1 MAHYSIVLVTFIFF
15 SFSCNIVRPLSSAE
29 LLMIESAS
37 CEWCEAWDEEIGS
50 VYSKTEEGLFAPLR
64 RIDIADI
71 VSEKDAKIRLP
82 SFTPTFV
89 VLDQG
94 NEVARIIG
102 YPGEDFF
109 WPMLVDALKKIGF
122 KSEN

>member
-1 MAHYSIVLVTFIFF
+1 
-15 SFSCNIVRPLSSAE
+15 
-29 LLMIESAS
+29 MIESAS

-50 VYSKTEEGLFAPLR
+50 VYSKTREGQYAPLR

-71 VSEKDAKIRLP
+71 VLEKKTDIRLP

-89 VLDQG
+89 VLDNG
-94 NEVARIIG
+94 REVGRIIG

-109 WPMLVDALKKIGF
+109 WPLLVNVLKKTGF
-122 KSEN
+122 KSKN